1 MEWND
6 SYKIGVVS
14 VDSQHEELVNLLG
27 KLQASIKLGDDQ
39 KAFANT
45 IRALVDYTNYHFFTE
60 EEFMQSVHYP
70 KLDMHKRIHQ
80 KLISDVKGIL
90 IGLKKGNPVRP
101 ISLMRFLNDWV
112 CKHILEEDM
121 EIGKYLRSQQ
131 FKKDPEASINKPLE
145 NQYSQLTAKVLSLI
159 KQYENG
165 VIASNEY
172 HVTFAK
178 LLEDHF
184 NFAGSEKIKV
194 FSAAISFMYSL
205 TKKGNITEDEKKHLN
220 TILLKKAISHK
231 MLDSFED
238 TNSKIQFFKNLK
250 DENNITIED
259 YELFNK
265 ECL

>member
-6 SYKIGVVS
+6 NFKIGVVS

-45 IRALVDYTNYHFFTE
+45 IRALVDYTNYHFSTE

-90 IGLKKGNPVRP
+90 IGLKQGNPVRP

-131 FKKDPEASINKPLE
+131 FKKYPETPINKPSE
-145 NQYSQLTAKVLSLI
+145 NQYCQLTARVLSLI
-159 KQYENG
+159 KQHENG
-165 VIASNEY
+165 VLADNDY
-172 HVTFAK
+172 HTAFVN
-178 LLEDHF
+178 LLEGHF
-184 NFAGSEKIKV
+184 NFAGSEKITV
-194 FSAAISFMYSL
+194 ISGAISFMDSL
-205 TKKGNITEDEKKHLN
+205 TKKGNITENEKKHLN

-231 MLDSFED
+231 MLDSFESS
-238 TNSKIQFFKNLK
+238 NAKIRFFKNLK
-250 DENNITIED
+250 DENIITIED